1 MSFGLSFQQS
11 YRHYWQLFFSKCFSF
26 IPLQITGQ
34 ATVLFKGLYLRLNRR
49 RVPLL
54 WLWDYIS
61 IILQMLCNRGNYGCK
76 QTNNRTEQL
85 SGVGQLLKYSKHTH
99 IHRKIH
105 RQKNFQARMNH
116 RDHRHFLTIIYRK
129 WFFPGDTRQFKNT
142 ARFYFKKANDEVE
155 CINRKG
161 IPSLIQKHLLK
172 ARSLSSS

>member
-1 MSFGLSFQQS
+1 MGVSNQIIELNNLVGLDNF
-11 YRHYWQLFFSKCFSF
+11 
-26 IPLQITGQ
+26 
-34 ATVLFKGLYLRLNRR
+34 LNT
-49 RVPLL
+49 L
-54 WLWDYIS
+54 
-61 IILQMLCNRGNYGCK
+61 N
-76 QTNNRTEQL
+76 T
-85 SGVGQLLKYSKHTH
+85 HTH
-99 IHRKIH
+99 TPPKIH